1 MFCGRCCATELRMKP
16 ALPLD
21 IFIEILL
28 RASVNKAKRPELPG
42 LELSCTHNLH

>member
-21 IFIEILL
+21 IFIEILPGN
-28 RASVNKAKRPELPG
+28 SVNRGKSTGQQRLRPWSVG
-42 LELSCTHNLH
+42 